1 MKTTSKLARLCAT
14 LGRVTLKGTATIL
27 AATLVAT
34 LAGAA
39 LFAPAAQAQTWIEP
53 VRGGPLVIWVAEDSG
68 WAYRTPFRPDLIVRQ
83 GSGRNC
89 DTTYEQTMTAEGLVW
104 RPLIMCPIED

>member
-1 MKTTSKLARLCAT
+1 MKTTSKQASLYAT
-14 LGRVTLKGTATIL
+14 LWRVTLKGFATI
-27 AATLVAT
+27 

-39 LFAPAAQAQTWIEP
+39 LFAPAAQAQTWSE
-53 VRGGPLVIWVAEDSG
+53 RGGPVAVWVADDPG

-89 DTTYEQTMTAEGLVW
+89 NTTYEQTMTAEGLVW
-104 RPLIMCPIED
+104 RPLIMCPIQD